1 MSNYFSVADIPVD
14 GYVIPKGSRVFGN
27 LNKVNLLTLANIF
40 DNFSNFINKM
50 YCFRSCTILRCF
62 QIQRDS
68 TLIGKP
74 SQTISSYFKI
84 CITIETL
91 QNHVQNLSITSNSIL
106 LQRLFLIF
114 LNHIQYYHFLTISY
128 HYLIISNH
136 LVPFSN
142 PLQPS
147 CTIF

>member
-91 QNHVQNLSITSNSIL
+91 QNHVQNLSITSNP
-106 LQRLFLIF
+106 
-114 LNHIQYYHFLTISY
+114 TISY
-128 HYLIISNH
+128 LYLITSNH

-147 CTIF
+147 HIIF